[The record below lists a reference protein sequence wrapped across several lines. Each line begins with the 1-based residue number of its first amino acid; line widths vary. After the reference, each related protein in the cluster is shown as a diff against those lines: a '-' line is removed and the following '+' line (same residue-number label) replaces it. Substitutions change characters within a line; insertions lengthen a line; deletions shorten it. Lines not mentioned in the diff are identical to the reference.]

1 MAKLRIVH
9 DVLYDLPEGFEIKQ
23 TEEGKVFV
31 HRDYPGQEFLVDHI
45 DRLMV
50 ASEKDGHDILE
61 VNDTLT
67 EVLINAENEAMF
79 DFEIVS
85 DDYKLE

>member
-9 DVLYDLPEGFEIKQ
+9 DVLYDLPEGLEIKQ
-23 TEEGKVFV
+23 TEEGKVFL
-31 HRDYPGQEFLVDHI
+31 HRDYPGQEFLLDHI

-50 ASEKDGHDILE
+50 ASEKDGHNILE

-67 EVLINAENEAMF
+67 EDLINAENEATF